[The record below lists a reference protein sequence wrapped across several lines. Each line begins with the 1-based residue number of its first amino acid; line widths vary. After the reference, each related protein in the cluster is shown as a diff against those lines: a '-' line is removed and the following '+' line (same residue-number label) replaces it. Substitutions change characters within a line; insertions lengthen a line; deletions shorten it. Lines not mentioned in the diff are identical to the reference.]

1 MNKVNHKELATLK
14 ARLTINRIN
23 NITSTAPDELLH
35 SIIEKIQCVVVDTKQ
50 IKEAL
55 QDVAA
60 GAIIDGA
67 QYEMQEMLAKS
78 KVMNKELD
86 LKMFRFA
93 VKVWL
98 CVEFDANFAIA
109 DFFATWLQ
117 RNLSKEI
124 FREICDAIYSEI

>member
-1 MNKVNHKELATLK
+1 MATNKDIAILK
-14 ARLTINRIN
+14 ARLTVNRIN
-23 NITSTAPDELLH
+23 SITSTAPDETLH
-35 SIIEKIQCVVVDTKQ
+35 NIIGKIQGVILDVENIKNSLANVANGDT
-50 IKEAL
+50 L
-55 QDVAA
+55 
-60 GAIIDGA
+60 DGA

-98 CVEFDANFAIA
+98 AIDFDANFAIA

-117 RNLSKEI
+117 RNLEKQDFEN
-124 FREICDAIYSEI
+124 ICDTIYAEL